1 LKILSVTAELS
12 PYCKTGGLGDV
23 AAAFPDAFAQFS
35 ADFEFTRLVPFY
47 RDAKTNLLR
56 SGRGVHLLPVAGRIE
71 LAGRTWNLGFWQL
84 SDSRNVRTVFVS
96 AEGLFE
102 TDGLYGSVN
111 IDGVKYGEEVRFAA
125 LNLAALKFGN
135 DLVQQKVDLFHVHDW
150 HAGLL
155 PWLRKREGFATHL
168 HTPVVMTIHNLAYQG
183 WFEAG
188 SLPEL
193 ATRDEGPLHF
203 LKLGIEHSD
212 LVTTVSPQ
220 YAREIQTPE
229 FGYGL
234 EDLLTEKGVRGIL
247 NGVELDAWNPQTD
260 AVIEQKFSA
269 ANLSSKQRCKE
280 ALLHACGLKDAS
292 KPLLGVV
299 ARFDYQKGLD
309 LLAETIPSL
318 SEQGCNLVILG
329 SGSAELEETYRELQV
344 RYPDFIHT
352 RIGFDNVL
360 AHRIFAG
367 CDMILVPSRFEP
379 CGLTQ
384 LYAMRYGG
392 LPVVTPVGGLL
403 DTVAEVSVRDSSPQG
418 SGFVAKSVDA
428 QAFLQAMVRGIHLF
442 RSNPNEWKQVQM
454 QVMQSDFS
462 WEKSIPEYIRCYNAL
477 FES

>member
-1 LKILSVTAELS
+1 MKVLSVTAELS

-23 AAAFPDAFAQFS
+23 AAAFPDAFAQCS

-47 RDAKTNLLR
+47 RDAKNNLLR
-56 SGRGVHLLPVAGRIE
+56 SGKGVHLLPVAGRLE

-84 SDSRNVRTVFVS
+84 SDSRDVRTVFVS
-96 AEGLFE
+96 AEGLFDTE
-102 TDGLYGSVN
+102 GLYGSVN
-111 IDGVKYGEEVRFAA
+111 IGGVEYGEEVRFAV
-125 LNLAALKFGN
+125 LNLAALTFGN
-135 DLVQQKVDLFHVHDW
+135 ELVQTKVDIFHVHDW

-155 PWLRKREGFATHL
+155 PWLRKREGFAAHRQ
-168 HTPVVMTIHNLAYQG
+168 TPVVMTIHNLAYQG

-188 SLPEL
+188 CLPEV
-193 ATRDEGPLHF
+193 ATKEEGPLHF

-212 LVTTVSPQ
+212 VVTTVSPQ

-234 EDLLTEKGVRGIL
+234 EGILKEKGVTGIL
-247 NGVELDAWNPQTD
+247 NGVELDAWDPQKDTF
-260 AVIEQKFSA
+260 IKHHFSA
-269 ANLSSKQRCKE
+269 ANLSPKQSCKE
-280 ALLHACGLKDAS
+280 SLLSACGLDDAS

-309 LLAETIPSL
+309 LLAQTIPLL

-329 SGSAELEETYRELQV
+329 SGSADLEETYRELQI
-344 RYPDFIHT
+344 RYSEFVYTH
-352 RIGFDNVL
+352 IGFDNAL
-360 AHRIFAG
+360 AHQIFAG

-403 DTVAEVSVRDSSPQG
+403 DTVVEVAVSDSPPQG

-477 FES
+477 FQS